1 MIETDKQFNDWAF
14 GCDICQDVCPWN
26 KFSQA
31 HHEKHFK
38 PLNGLLQMQS
48 EDWLQI
54 EETTFKARFKK
65 SPLLRSK
72 LKGIQRNIEFLK
84 QQKK

>member
-1 MIETDKQFNDWAF
+1 LRNTTIGKNYQNNEKQCLD
-14 GCDICQDVCPWN
+14 D
-26 KFSQA
+26 
-31 HHEKHFK
+31 
-38 PLNGLLQMQS
+38 

-84 QQKK
+84 QQKEK